1 WVPGELRAGCVGVEL
16 GCATDP
22 FWATGYL
29 PSLIVSPLSAAP
41 DRPAIGETLT
51 PNTNQHVRPN
61 SPGGPGVRS
70 QRLRHRRP
78 RRPSSSGPEAAD
90 TPPPTGRASR
100 APPTRAMC
108 AGRSSRARGG
118 SDPPERTGRTGRGCG
133 ADRPAPLSVLRV
145 GRLGVGGLCLGGLG
159 IRARGGAV
167 GTLRL
172 GVLAGAE
179 ELGGVDR
186 IAFGVGDV
194 DLDDHVGERLGATDV
209 GEQGAE
215 LAGLLD
221 LLHELVGVHAV
232 ALGLEHNV

>member
-1 WVPGELRAGCVGVEL
+1 RSSPRRSPRRPTVRRSGKRLRQTLTNTSDPTVPAGRVFALSVCAIGVPGA
-16 GCATDP
+16 
-22 FWATGYL
+22 
-29 PSLIVSPLSAAP
+29 
-41 DRPAIGETLT
+41 
-51 PNTNQHVRPN
+51 
-61 SPGGPGVRS
+61 
-70 QRLRHRRP
+70 
-78 RRPSSSGPEAAD
+78 PSSSGPEAAG

-108 AGRSSRARGG
+108 AGRSSRARGA
-118 SDPPERTGRTGRGCG
+118 SDPPERTGRACG
-133 ADRPAPLSVLRV
+133 ADRPAPLSVRRV

-194 DLDDHVGERLGATDV
+194 DLDDHVGERLGAT
-209 GEQGAE
+209 
-215 LAGLLD
+215 
-221 LLHELVGVHAV
+221 
-232 ALGLEHNV
+232 